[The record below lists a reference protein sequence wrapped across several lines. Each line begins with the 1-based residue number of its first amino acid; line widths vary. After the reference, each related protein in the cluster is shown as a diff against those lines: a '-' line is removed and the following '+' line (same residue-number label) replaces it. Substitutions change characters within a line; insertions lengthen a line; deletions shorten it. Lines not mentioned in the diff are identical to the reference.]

1 MVPDLVYQPAMRMA
15 LKVITAC
22 HRVVYAVSGRRV
34 GWWLPGGART
44 LWLTTTGRRTG
55 QLRTVPLLSI
65 RDGDTYVVTGSNG
78 GQRRSPGWVA
88 NLRAQPLATIRVRN
102 AELRVRADEVRD
114 TVERELLYKSLTRA
128 WHGYASYPRRA
139 GDRQIPVFR
148 LVPVDDQPGG

>member
-15 LKVITAC
+15 LKVITAG
-22 HRVVYAVSGRRV
+22 HRTVHRVSGRRV

-65 RDGDTYVVTGSNG
+65 RDGDAYVVIGSNG
-78 GQRRSPGWVA
+78 GQRRGPHWAA
-88 NLRAQPLATIRVRN
+88 NLRAQPVATIRVRN
-102 AELRVRADEVRD
+102 AELRVRADEVPAGPERD
-114 TVERELLYKSLTRA
+114 LLYTSLVRA
-128 WHGYASYPRRA
+128 WHGYARYPRRA

-148 LVPVDDQPGG
+148 LVPLDD